1 MSIAHAWAAPAA
13 HEPFIPFSFER
24 RELRPDDVRID
35 ILFCGIC
42 HSDVHFVSGDWGA
55 PDYPCVPGH
64 EIVGR
69 VSAVGKEVSKY
80 KIGDMV
86 GVGCMV
92 DSCGHCS
99 SCSEGLEQYCS
110 DGLVGT
116 YMGVETGTG
125 RQTYGGYSDFIVVR
139 ESFVLKIRHAEAD
152 LPGVAPLL
160 CAGITTWSPLKH
172 WGAAPGKKVGVVGIG
187 GLGHMGLKLAHA
199 LGAHVVAFTSSTAKA
214 AEARRL
220 GADEVVV
227 TSEKGSEVR
236 HRDSF
241 DLILNTVS
249 AAQNLDYY
257 TSLLR
262 RDGAL
267 VLLGAGIEP
276 HTGLSPMGLL
286 SRRRSV
292 AGSAIGGI
300 AETQEMLDFC
310 AEHGITSDIERI
322 AVSEVDAAYK
332 RILVSDV
339 QYRFAIDMKTLPQ
352 D

>member
-1 MSIAHAWAAPAA
+1 
-13 HEPFIPFSFER
+13 
-24 RELRPDDVRID
+24 
-35 ILFCGIC
+35 
-42 HSDVHFVSGDWGA
+42 
-55 PDYPCVPGH
+55 
-64 EIVGR
+64 
-69 VSAVGKEVSKY
+69 
-80 KIGDMV
+80 
-86 GVGCMV
+86 
-92 DSCGHCS
+92 
-99 SCSEGLEQYCS
+99 
-110 DGLVGT
+110 
-116 YMGVETGTG
+116 
-125 RQTYGGYSDFIVVR
+125 
-139 ESFVLKIRHAEAD
+139 
-152 LPGVAPLL
+152 
-160 CAGITTWSPLKH
+160 
-172 WGAAPGKKVGVVGIG
+172 
-187 GLGHMGLKLAHA
+187 MGLKLAHA
-199 LGAHVVAFTSSTAKA
+199 LGAHVVAFTSSAAKA

-227 TSEKGSEVR
+227 TSEKGSEAQ

-257 TSLLR
+257 TSLLG

-276 HTGLSPMGLL
+276 HTGPNPMGLL